1 METTIDHYADRVRQ
15 CLQAAGKYSA
25 ALELNIF
32 VLAGSLQSL
41 ALALAEIAT
50 LDKVTLEEKTA
61 RGSLTHVHPAFR
73 IRMEAEE
80 SCRKQMKELG
90 LTAIGV
96 RQIVDRDPMTE
107 MLGELKDSMSKSKR
121 TVKPD

>member
-1 METTIDHYADRVRQ
+1 METNIEHYADRVRQ
-15 CLQAAGKYSA
+15 CLKAAGKYSE

-50 LDKVTLEEKTA
+50 LEKVTLEEKTA

-80 SCRKQMKELG
+80 SCRKQMKDLG

-96 RQIVDRDPMTE
+96 RTIVDKDPMVE
-107 MLGELKDSMSKSKR
+107 MLGDLKGAISKSKR
-121 TVKPD
+121 IIKPE